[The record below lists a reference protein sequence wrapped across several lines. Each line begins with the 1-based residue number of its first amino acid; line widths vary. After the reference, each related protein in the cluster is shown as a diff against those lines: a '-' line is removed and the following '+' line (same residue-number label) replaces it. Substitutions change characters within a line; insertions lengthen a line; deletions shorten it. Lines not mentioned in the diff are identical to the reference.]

1 MVDGIEWQPEFTIVR
16 PDKRKPLEHQTAY
29 NARFEI
35 EFQQLGWD
43 IQPRLSDSPRLIGD
57 FGKNLVFG
65 EVGLRVRRPPP
76 RPRMGRRAPAL
87 GYFVVSK
94 KPELNESPDYLSSLR

>member
-1 MVDGIEWQPEFTIVR
+1 MKHQITYLHCRERLRRSLKHEIDEVLSVVDGIEWQPEFTIVR

-43 IQPRLSDSPRLIGD
+43 IQHGCLIH
-57 FGKNLVFG
+57 
-65 EVGLRVRRPPP
+65 
-76 RPRMGRRAPAL
+76 
-87 GYFVVSK
+87 
-94 KPELNESPDYLSSLR
+94 PD